1 MAIFVTAMGSI
12 KRVILKLLIFLF
24 ASLCIDGG
32 RSVLSSSVN
41 VQLLIVLDHIN
52 DTELPG
58 HHSHSHF
65 YDDEK
70 LAGSPEIDFS
80 NYSGNSVKFPF
91 YLNPLISEFH
101 NSIWQPPEII

>member
-1 MAIFVTAMGSI
+1 MAIFVTAMRNI
-12 KRVILKLLIFLF
+12 KGIILKLLIILF

-32 RSVLSSSVN
+32 RSVLSSSLN
-41 VQLLIVLDHIN
+41 FQLLIVQDHIN

-58 HHSHSHF
+58 HQSHPHF

-70 LAGSPEIDFS
+70 MAGTAETDFS
-80 NYSGNSVKFPF
+80 YHSGSFVKFHV
-91 YLNPLISEFH
+91 YLNPPVSEFH